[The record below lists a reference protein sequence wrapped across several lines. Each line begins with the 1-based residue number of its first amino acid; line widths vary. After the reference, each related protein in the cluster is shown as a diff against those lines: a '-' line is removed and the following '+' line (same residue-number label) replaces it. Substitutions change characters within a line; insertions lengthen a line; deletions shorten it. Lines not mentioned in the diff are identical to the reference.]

1 MEVSMNDTD
10 PQPAGNTKQ
19 AWLQKLGVNVGAGQP
34 AAAPSG
40 PPSAPPPSGLGMR
53 ARGGLPRLDP
63 DAAERIVGSDSDA
76 PRDQVERKLTE
87 FLQELAKSQKS
98 TTIKASGRAQ
108 VAEFT
113 LRKGVGGQ
121 PYVKDGDTKDYEP
134 DDLASKIAKN
144 LPDKIPG
151 ANFVA
156 FLKMKPVEDKKA
168 GSVTDKLHEK
178 YLEKRDELVKKL
190 PKSLQEA
197 ARKAIDAAVEKGIPF
212 VADKV
217 LSGVGG
223 NLKDDVQQF
232 VDQYTKKV
240 TGNAD
245 DNSE

>member
-1 MEVSMNDTD
+1 MNDTD
-10 PQPAGNTKQ
+10 PQRAGNAKQ
-19 AWLQKLGVNVGAGQP
+19 AWLQKLGVNVSAGQS

-40 PPSAPPPSGLGMR
+40 PPGAPPPNGLGMR
-53 ARGGLPRLDP
+53 ARSGLPRLDRE
-63 DAAERIVGSDSDA
+63 AGERIVGTDSDV
-76 PRDQVERKLTE
+76 PRDQVERKLKE

-98 TTIKASGRAQ
+98 MTIKASGRAQ

-121 PYVKDGDTKDYEP
+121 PYVKDGDSKDYES
-134 DDLASKIAKN
+134 DDLASKIAEN

-156 FLKMKPVEDKKA
+156 FLKMKPVEEKKA

-245 DNSE
+245 DSSE

>member
-1 MEVSMNDTD
+1 MNDTD
-10 PQPAGNTKQ
+10 PPPAGDPKQ
-19 AWLQKLGVNVGAGQP
+19 AWLQKLGANVAVGR
-34 AAAPSG
+34 AA
-40 PPSAPPPSGLGMR
+40 SAPGSAAGTPAPSGLGMR
-53 ARGGLPRLDP
+53 PHGGLPRLDP
-63 DAAERIVGSDSDA
+63 DAAERIARTDGMV
-76 PRDQVERKLTE
+76 PRDQVERQLAE
-87 FLQELAKSQKS
+87 FLQQVAQSQKS
-98 TTIKASGRAQ
+98 KTVKATGRAQ

-113 LRKGVGGQ
+113 LRRGLDGQ
-121 PYVKDGDTKDYEP
+121 PYVSAADTRDYEP

-156 FLKMKPVEDKKA
+156 FLKMKPVEEKKA
-168 GSVTDKLHEK
+168 GSVTDNLHEK
-178 YLEKRDELVKKL
+178 YVEKRDELVKKL
-190 PKSLQEA
+190 PKPLQEA

-223 NLKDDVQQF
+223 SLKDDVQQF

-245 DNSE
+245 DSSE